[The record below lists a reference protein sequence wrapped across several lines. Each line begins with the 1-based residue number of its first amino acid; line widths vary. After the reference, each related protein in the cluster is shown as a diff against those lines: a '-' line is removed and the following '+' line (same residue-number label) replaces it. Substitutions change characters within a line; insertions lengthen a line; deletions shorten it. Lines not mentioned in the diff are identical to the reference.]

1 LNPKV
6 MVRMER
12 VLLRRSLVAV
22 GVAAGLLGARLA
34 EAGALHGRVVDSGH
48 AVVGATATV
57 APYASAFDLS
67 RRDARGEPG
76 PAPLGQA
83 SAGADGRFT
92 VTLPP
97 GSALVQL
104 SVEAPGFVAVR
115 LVSAVDAGATT
126 DVGDVALH
134 EAATLAGRV
143 VDGTGKGVSGASV
156 RLEPPDGGRPNALP
170 ESREAR
176 TGADGA
182 FLFDGAAVSG
192 NRIDVGRDGFGSVS
206 VGGLRGGGAPVTIA
220 LGPAATVSGAVKKAD
235 GRTPAAGVL
244 VRFESGGRSRWI
256 ETAAD
261 GSFRIP
267 DASAGAGRIEADGG
281 PQGRTETRATAPAT
295 AVLLVLDPPTRIFG
309 RVVNART
316 RHPLAGVRVIATGG
330 HSTSM
335 ATSGPDGRYQ
345 IDGLAMQTCVLS
357 VDDPRFVRY
366 ARGRVR
372 PNPGRPFSAD
382 IPLTPGA
389 SLSGRVVDEQTKPVA
404 GAEVRLSSG
413 GGRRLGPRFR
423 RPRGQGEGNPV
434 RTATDG
440 TFKMERLPS
449 GSNMRLTVTHPDFV
463 EGDVAGITLT
473 GGTAKTG
480 LSVVLRR
487 GLEMAGTVRDGQG
500 HPVVGAELR
509 LRPAPSEGRAGGRFA
524 FGSGPGPGDDHFE
537 ATSGADGRFRIA
549 GLEAGAYALEAH
561 RDGLADAHIDVV
573 RIDPEAVTPV
583 VDVWMLPGAA
593 VRGAVRRPD
602 GSGARGFI
610 VLAQAGGSRGFPFG
624 PGARRPEAT
633 SDDGLFSIEGLQAGE
648 TYTLT
653 VLGGGGLPQEHPGI
667 LAPAEGVDI
676 AVGGTGQIAGHVVD
690 AQTRKPILGF
700 HATYEGERGAGGF
713 GRGPGGRGGFGG
725 RIPPADDGGDD
736 EDTPPPATDGSFLV
750 KDVPPGSWTVVVE
763 ADGYETARVSHIEV
777 KEGETT
783 PDVDFRIDRGL
794 VLSGRAVEAGTGQ
807 PIPGVSITAVR
818 AAGGGPGGFGQAA
831 AVTDAD
837 GRFDV
842 AGLALGT
849 YRVQARHPDYADASQ
864 LVDVQQQNAAVEIQL
879 SGGGTLAGLV
889 VSPSGVPVPGA
900 SVAVRAG
907 GGGRFGGG
915 GSPSTLSDESG
926 AFHVD
931 RLAPGVYQVSASLG
945 GASSAPQEVPLL
957 AGQSRSDV
965 RVVLGGG
972 ATLKGQIS
980 GLGVDLRGSVNVTA
994 SGPQEFFAGA
1004 RPTADGAFT
1013 LSGLPEGSTH
1023 LRATAGNP
1031 ATGTRTASAD
1041 VEIAEAQTEAD
1052 VDIAFT
1058 DGFSLSG
1065 TVSRSGQP
1073 VSGVAVMARVAG
1085 QGPSGTARTDE
1096 GGSYR
1101 VVGLGAATYSVEASP
1116 PSGASR
1122 RQTVEISGDQ
1132 TLDFSLPPAGI
1143 SGVVVET
1150 GSGRPLAGASVGADG
1165 GSASASREARAVTDS
1180 NGLFTIDGLDPQP
1193 YSLTASLAEY
1203 AYDRRTVDAGADG
1216 SDSLRIELKP
1226 ANGLDIRALDAAS
1239 GAPLGSLLAE
1249 VRDPS
1254 GTALPGAPIRL
1265 DGDGR
1270 GEVPSLSPGSYQI
1283 HFVPFGYRL
1292 APLTLS
1298 VTVPSP
1304 ALDLP
1309 FTPGGSVTVTVGT
1322 ETAGGAP
1329 APQGRLVDA
1338 YGFPV
1343 PVTFGRSGWFPL
1355 TVGDHPIQNV
1365 PPGACIFEVDR
1376 GSGSPTR
1383 ITVQVQSG
1391 PVPAVVTL
1399 K

>member
-1 LNPKV
+1 
-6 MVRMER
+6 M
-12 VLLRRSLVAV
+12 
-22 GVAAGLLGARLA
+22 
-34 EAGALHGRVVDSGH
+34 
-48 AVVGATATV
+48 TV
-57 APYASAFDLS
+57 APYASSFDLS

-83 SAGADGRFT
+83 SAGTDGHFT
-92 VTLPP
+92 LTLPL
-97 GSALVQL
+97 GSAVVQL
-104 SVEAPGFVAVR
+104 GVQAPGFVVVR
-115 LVSAVDAGATT
+115 LVSAVDDGATT
-126 DVGDVALH
+126 DVGDIPLPK
-134 EAATLAGRV
+134 AATLAGRV
-143 VDGTGKGVSGASV
+143 VDGTGRGVSGARV

-170 ESREAR
+170 EGHEAR

-182 FLFDGAAVSG
+182 FLFEDAAASG
-192 NRIDVGRDGFGSVS
+192 NRVDVGKDGFGSVS
-206 VGGLRGGGAPVTIA
+206 VGSVRGGGTPVTIA
-220 LGPAATVSGAVKKAD
+220 LGPAATLSGMVKKPD

-244 VRFESGGRSRWI
+244 VRFESAGRSRWI

-261 GSFRIP
+261 GSFRIA
-267 DASAGAGRIEADGG
+267 DALAGAGRIDADGG
-281 PQGRTETRATAPAT
+281 PQGRIETRATAPAA
-295 AVLLVLDPPTRIFG
+295 AVILVLDPPTRIVG

-316 RHPLAGVRVIATGG
+316 RNPLAGVRVIATGG
-330 HSTSM
+330 HSTSL
-335 ATSGPDGRYQ
+335 AASGPDGRYQ
-345 IDGLAMQTCVLS
+345 IDGLATQTYVLS

-366 ARGRVR
+366 ARGGVR
-372 PNPGRPFSAD
+372 PNPGRSFSAD

-404 GAEVRLSSG
+404 GAEIRLSSG

-423 RPRGQGEGNPV
+423 TQRGQGESDPV
-434 RTATDG
+434 RTAADG
-440 TFKMERLPS
+440 TFKAQRLPS

-463 EGDVAGITLT
+463 EGIVAGITLT
-473 GGTAKTG
+473 GGSAKTG
-480 LSVVLRR
+480 VSIVLRR
-487 GLEMAGTVRDGQG
+487 GLEMAGTVRDSQG

-524 FGSGPGPGDDHFE
+524 FGLGPGPGDDHFE
-537 ATSGADGRFRIA
+537 ATSGADGRFHIA

-561 RDGLADAHIDVV
+561 RDGLADARIDVARV
-573 RIDPEAVTPV
+573 DAEAVTPV

-593 VRGAVRRPD
+593 IRGAVRRPD

-610 VLAQAGGSRGFPFG
+610 VLAQAGGSRAFPFG

-633 SDDGLFSIEGLQAGE
+633 GDDGLFSIEGLQAGE
-648 TYTLT
+648 TYALT

-667 LAPAEGVDI
+667 LAPAEGIDI

-700 HATYEGERGAGGF
+700 HANYEAERGAGGF

-736 EDTPPPATDGSFLV
+736 EDTPPAADGSFLV
-750 KDVPPGSWTVVVE
+750 KDVPPSSWTVVVE
-763 ADGYETARVSHIEV
+763 ADGYETARVSHVEV

-783 PDVDFRIDRGL
+783 PDVEVRVSRGL

-807 PIPGVSITAVR
+807 PIPGVSITASR
-818 AAGGGPGGFGQAA
+818 AAGGGPAGFGQAA
-831 AVTDAD
+831 ALTDAD

-842 AGLALGT
+842 ADLALGT
-849 YRVQARHPDYADASQ
+849 YRVQAHHPDYADASQ
-864 LVDVQQQNAAVEIQL
+864 IVDVQQQNATIEIQL

-889 VSPSGVPVPGA
+889 VSPSGAPVPGA

-915 GSPSTLSDESG
+915 GTPPTLSDESG
-926 AFHVD
+926 AFHID
-931 RLAPGVYQVSASLG
+931 RLAPGVYRVSASLG

-957 AGQSRSDV
+957 AGQLRSDV

-972 ATLKGQIS
+972 ATLRGQIS
-980 GLGVDLRGSVNVTA
+980 GLGADLRGSVNVTA
-994 SGPQEFFAGA
+994 NGPQEFFAGV

-1013 LSGLPEGSTH
+1013 LPGLPEGSTH

-1041 VEIAEAQTEAD
+1041 VDIAEGQTEAD

-1058 DGFSLSG
+1058 DGFSLTG
-1065 TVSRSGQP
+1065 TVTRSGQP

-1096 GGSYR
+1096 GGGYR
-1101 VVGLGAATYSVEASP
+1101 IMGLGGGTYSVEASP

-1122 RQTVEISGDQ
+1122 QQTVEISGDQ

-1143 SGVVVET
+1143 SGIVVET
-1150 GSGRPLAGASVGADG
+1150 GSGRPLAGASVAADG
-1165 GSASASREARAVTDS
+1165 GGASASRGARAVTDS
-1180 NGLFTIDGLDPQP
+1180 NGLFAIDGLDPQP
-1193 YSLTASLAEY
+1193 YTLTASLAEY

-1254 GTALPGAPIRL
+1254 GSALPGAPIRL

-1298 VTVPSP
+1298 VTIPSP

-1309 FTPGGSVTVTVGT
+1309 FTSGGSVTVTVGT
-1322 ETAGGAP
+1322 ETAGGTP

-1355 TVGDHPIQNV
+1355 TVGEHPIQNV

-1383 ITVQVQSG
+1383 ITVQVSSG
-1391 PVPAVVTL
+1391 PGPAVVTL